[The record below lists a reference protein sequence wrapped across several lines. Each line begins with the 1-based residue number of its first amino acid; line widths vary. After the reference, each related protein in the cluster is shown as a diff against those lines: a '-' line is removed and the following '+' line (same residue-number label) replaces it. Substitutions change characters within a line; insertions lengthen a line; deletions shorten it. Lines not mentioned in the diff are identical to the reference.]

1 MSNQCGLLTLFIPA
15 IYTVFAYFK
24 GSEVKILRYPV
35 TVTGVSSKDEP
46 IPPADPEGSETATG
60 RTGYKTL
67 FYTLFRR
74 EGPPEEAGRLKTLFF
89 KRRPRKPG
97 DFGMHRICQI
107 RRI

>member
-1 MSNQCGLLTLFIPA
+1 LIIHQYIPGPIDLVFSA
-15 IYTVFAYFK
+15 SYTVFVYFK

-35 TVTGVSSKDEP
+35 TVTGASSNDEP
-46 IPPADPEGSETATG
+46 IPPADPEGFETATG

-89 KRRPRKPG
+89 KHRPRKPG
-97 DFGMHRICQI
+97 DFGMRRIC
-107 RRI
+107 